1 MPHQDYV
8 NDRKPLV
15 SFASK
20 PRPTAKQ
27 DGVKKPAFLVVRK
40 KASLL
45 QKKKM
50 CEVKSFSS
58 TQPQPISSS
67 EKSKHGTE
75 SKKLLPNDA
84 EKSGAET
91 NVMPKKKVTRKAAS
105 KRKSDWAVSDQSK
118 PSYNNT
124 GIISSLFF
132 KNPEIPSVTKDHVE
146 ATEENV
152 FSSQSFSA
160 LKIHRFLVSNNKLIK
175 STLEK
180 IEV

>member
-84 EKSGAET
+84 EELEITGKPMYKSITGIVAGF
-91 NVMPKKKVTRKAAS
+91 TRKAC
-105 KRKSDWAVSDQSK
+105 
-118 PSYNNT
+118 
-124 GIISSLFF
+124 G
-132 KNPEIPSVTKDHVE
+132 
-146 ATEENV
+146 
-152 FSSQSFSA
+152 
-160 LKIHRFLVSNNKLIK
+160 
-175 STLEK
+175 EK
-180 IEV
+180 VW